1 MKRTI
6 ILIGGVAACLS
17 LSACSTVASDPAAVL
32 KALGDNY
39 AHCERIVS
47 YSASVGALN
56 PASGATISGQVRCPP
71 KTEAPAVAPTPP
83 PGGV

>member
-1 MKRTI
+1 MKRF
-6 ILIGGVAACLS
+6 LLLGAAAVACLS
-17 LSACSTVASDPAAVL
+17 LSACSTVASDPAAIL

-71 KTEAPAVAPTPP
+71 KTVAEPTPP
-83 PGGV
+83 PGGS

>member
-1 MKRTI
+1 MKRAL
-6 ILIGGVAACLS
+6 ILGAAAVACLG

-71 KTEAPAVAPTPP
+71 KEAPAAAPTPP
-83 PGGV
+83 SGGA